1 MPAPVS
7 QQAPLLQPQALGASG
22 QQVPPATQ
30 SAEHLQPY
38 VPVPPQVPAQEPW
51 IWQAGM
57 TLLPCGVHAV
67 PGGQVLMVAQSP
79 GLPDAMLF
87 KQAVAETPLQPAVKS
102 RFCTS
107 APLHWYSE
115 PMTALPH
122 EVPAGRI
129 CCAAVSQHTP
139 LAQQPGLSLSAHKPT
154 LVLHVPILHATPL
167 SLQSASLWQH
177 PG

>member
-87 KQAVAETPLQPAVKS
+87 KQAVAEQII
-102 RFCTS
+102 TS
-107 APLHWYSE
+107 FTGISVLTDPE
-115 PMTALPH
+115 DPTALLVSAYY
-122 EVPAGRI
+122 VPVFPLLYLQISLR
-129 CCAAVSQHTP
+129 VS
-139 LAQQPGLSLSAHKPT
+139 AQSS
-154 LVLHVPILHATPL
+154 V
-167 SLQSASLWQH
+167 
-177 PG
+177 